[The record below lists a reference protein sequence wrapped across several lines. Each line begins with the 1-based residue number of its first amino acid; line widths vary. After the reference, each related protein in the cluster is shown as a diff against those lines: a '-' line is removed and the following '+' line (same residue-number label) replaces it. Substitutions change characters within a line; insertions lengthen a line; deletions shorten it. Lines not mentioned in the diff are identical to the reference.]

1 VEIAMTRVRRA
12 PGTVAAAALIAA
24 LIAVPAGAAYAAS
37 QVVTTPGWVWEEVED
52 NGFTI
57 GEVFSAPRN
66 VLGTG
71 LDFEYGWTGDAFDGF
86 FSDAE
91 VELGGVP
98 QSTTFTEADPPQWVN
113 DGRTNTVGVANVD
126 FGASQ
131 LRIVAELEIEGSF
144 ARWTFTYEAFGD
156 APLSDYEVRY
166 LGNLGSD
173 SESTF
178 VPVGTDG
185 LVSHGL
191 AGDDPII
198 GYQLGGTARV
208 FSFAQLDEDLI
219 VLAAATESTVL
230 TLAIQDYDPC
240 QQSNAIAAMQARV
253 PTLAAAFGTDLPMLL
268 SNDCATAEPYTPAAA
283 GATINQSL
291 LVSASDFS
299 ALDGDLFSDWG
310 YFYFDSDET
319 IEAVVVDGPAGLTV
333 DVTPGAD
340 ESEANLI
347 LSGTLTEAL
356 TGPVTILLYWQ
367 FVGND
372 IEFLYPLQLVL
383 QPSGELAATGATEVT
398 AGGALALVLL
408 GSGAML
414 LIARRRSITA

>member
-1 VEIAMTRVRRA
+1 MTRVRRA
-12 PGTVAAAALIAA
+12 PGAVAAAALIAA
-24 LIAVPAGAAYAAS
+24 LVAVPAGAAYAAS
-37 QVVTTPGWVWEEVED
+37 QDVTTPGWVWYDVED
-52 NGFTI
+52 NGYTI
-57 GEVFSAPRN
+57 VDVGSAPRD

-71 LDFEYGWTGDAFDGF
+71 LDFDFGWTSDAFDGF
-86 FSDAE
+86 FDTAE
-91 VELGGVP
+91 VDLGG
-98 QSTTFTEADPPQWVN
+98 STLPATFSISDPAQWVN
-113 DGRTNTVGVANVD
+113 DGRTATFGSAIVD

-131 LRIVAELEIEGSF
+131 LRIVADLEIEGSF
-144 ARWTFTYEAFGD
+144 ARWTFTYEAFGA

-166 LGNLGSD
+166 TGDLGSD

-185 LVSHGL
+185 LVSHDLG
-191 AGDDPII
+191 GDDPII
-198 GYQLGGTARV
+198 GYQLGGTAAV
-208 FSFAQLDEDLI
+208 FSFAQLDSAML

-253 PTLAAAFGTDLPMLL
+253 PTLAAAFGTDLPLLL
-268 SNDCATAEPYTPAAA
+268 SNNCATAEPYTPAAA

-291 LVSASDFS
+291 LVSASDFA
-299 ALDGDLFSDWG
+299 ALDGDLFADWG

-340 ESEANLI
+340 ESEANLN
-347 LSGTLTEAL
+347 LGGTLTEAL
-356 TGPVTILLYWQ
+356 TGPVTILLYTQ
-367 FVGND
+367 NTAGD
-372 IEFLYPLQLVL
+372 TEFYYPLQIVL
-383 QPSGELAATGATEVT
+383 QPSAELAATGATGAT
-398 AGGALALVLL
+398 AGGVLALVLL